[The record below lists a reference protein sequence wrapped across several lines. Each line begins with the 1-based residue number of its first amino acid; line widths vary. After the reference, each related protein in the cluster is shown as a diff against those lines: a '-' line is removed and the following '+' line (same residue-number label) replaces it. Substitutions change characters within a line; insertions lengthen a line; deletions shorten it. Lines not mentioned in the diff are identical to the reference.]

1 VLFRS
6 IQPAVL
12 KAAEQATDQ
21 PKKDLSESVTKE
33 EKRSARPAP
42 IFSQIGAVINQN
54 IKKDKEEDEDD
65 EDMSKGRRQVASV
78 IKVSDRKYSVP
89 KSMQPN
95 KKILLTALDAANN
108 SVQTKPAFKE
118 SIADQK
124 LREIRSRRFDS
135 ERSNG
140 RASGA
145 AEPKLELF
153 SSHYKKKD
161 DDENRSK
168 RLRGFN
174 QDKRQAVLTSDGM
187 EPKTDRRT
195 IVTSG
200 SDRRQVQINTTDATA
215 PTDIMMDTMDEEK
228 TTSNS
233 DDNQAGLNSEPAFI
247 VTLTGL
253 NDEKFL
259 KNLNKTPNKRTVSD
273 MNEEEEM
280 SFANELDYD
289 EEEELMDADAAGKQE
304 ADGDKLKKKL
314 VRCTFWPMCDKG
326 EHCPFLHPNKPC
338 QAFPSCTFGQ
348 QCHYLHPSCRFDGF
362 CTRLDCTYTH
372 VIKKPA
378 APVEVA
384 PVKVEQAGEKQA
396 PAAETNGSATS
407 NGAAPKITI
416 NNIQPS
422 IYKNYGQSENQSGT
436 TVAANGGGGQLDQ
449 ANGKNFSLNNTS
461 SIRMPRAAVSSPY
474 FKGIS
479 PAFPFSSN
487 QYSLINRTTNP
498 SASLTI
504 NCKYANMCKN
514 PKCIYVHPNL
524 PQKSQLKWTALSNA
538 TNLNDTQPNPVA
550 QPELKS

>member
-1 VLFRS
+1 MCSLTDEFNEDFNEDQEKKQSSSKKELKSVEKPTKSESEPVKILS
-6 IQPAVL
+6 ESPVKEAIQPAVS
-12 KAAEQATDQ
+12 KAAEPTIDQ
-21 PKKDLSESVTKE
+21 PQKDLTESVSKDE
-33 EKRSARPAP
+33 RKSSRPAP

-54 IKKDKEEDEDD
+54 IKKDKEEEEDD
-65 EDMSKGRRQVASV
+65 DEELTKGRKQVASV

-95 KKILLTALDAANN
+95 KKILLTALDAANS
-108 SVQTKPAFKE
+108 SVQAKPAFKE

-124 LREIRSRRFDS
+124 LREIRSRRFDT
-135 ERSNG
+135 ERATGRVNG
-140 RASGA
+140 G

-174 QDKRQAVLTSDGM
+174 QDKRQAVLTSDGL
-187 EPKTDRRT
+187 EQKTDRRT
-195 IVTSG
+195 IITSG
-200 SDRRQVQINTTDATA
+200 SDRRQVQINTTDVTA
-215 PTDIMMDTMDEEK
+215 ASDTMMDTMDEGK
-228 TTSNS
+228 SITNSN
-233 DDNQAGLNSEPAFI
+233 DNQACLNSEPAFI

-259 KNLNKTPNKRTVSD
+259 KNLKKTPNKRTVSD
-273 MNEEEEM
+273 MNEEEM

-289 EEEELMDADAAGKQE
+289 EEEELMDADADGKQE
-304 ADGDKLKKKL
+304 CDGDKLKKKL

-378 APVEVA
+378 AAVEVA
-384 PVKVEQAGEKQA
+384 PLKVEQAGEKPA
-396 PAAETNGSATS
+396 AAETNASTNS

-416 NNIQPS
+416 NKIQPS
-422 IYKNYGQSENQSGT
+422 IYKNYGQSENQSAT
-436 TVAANGGGGQLDQ
+436 TVAANGGGVSQLDQ
-449 ANGKNFSLNNTS
+449 ANGKNFNMNNTS
-461 SIRMPRAAVSSPY
+461 SIRMPRAAASC
-474 FKGIS
+474 K
-479 PAFPFSSN
+479 
-487 QYSLINRTTNP
+487 SLVLFLHLNF
-498 SASLTI
+498 
-504 NCKYANMCKN
+504 
-514 PKCIYVHPNL
+514 NL
-524 PQKSQLKWTALSNA
+524 
-538 TNLNDTQPNPVA
+538 
-550 QPELKS
+550 